1 MSRGMSALEV
11 SVIFETEN
19 EAAGHGIHLEDV
31 LAAWKRQTRR
41 DRVLEWIVVANRA
54 PSAAEAGLLEGEPA
68 RWILRP
74 DLRYYA
80 QKNFGISES
89 RGELIALADADAAPE
104 ADWLEH
110 AMRAL
115 EAGAPDTALVTG
127 KSTYRKGPFSREL
140 ALAQLPNQQLEAGET
155 THFLAHNVLMRRRAV
170 APLLFSGG
178 HIRLGS
184 DTHLADRLREGGWK
198 IRYEPAAR
206 VTHNYG
212 RLSEMYMHCVVIGYS
227 NAKFEAHVG
236 ARPRSATIDAAG
248 RFRVLARRLWPLRR
262 AVGIPIARVPLSL
275 MFFAAYAA
283 MVGVGYRKFRRGLP
297 EPFAAF

>member
-1 MSRGMSALEV
+1 MSVPDV

-19 EAAGHGIHLEDV
+19 EAPGHGIHLEDV

-41 DRVLEWIVVANRA
+41 DRVLEWIVVAHRA
-54 PSAAEAGLLEGEPA
+54 ATPEEAAWLQGEPA
-68 RWILRP
+68 RWVLRP

-89 RGELIALADADAAPE
+89 RGEYIALADADAVPE
-104 ADWLEH
+104 GDWLE
-110 AMRAL
+110 RAL
-115 EAGAPDTALVTG
+115 EAIDAGGPATALVTG
-127 KSTYRKGPFSREL
+127 KSTYRPGPFSREL
-140 ALAQLPNQQLEAGET
+140 ALAQLPNQEPAPGET
-155 THFLAHNVLMRRRAV
+155 THFLAHNVLMRRAAV

-184 DTHLADRLREGGWK
+184 DTHLADRLRQAGWR
-198 IRYEPAAR
+198 IRYEPAAK

-236 ARPRSATIDAAG
+236 ERPRATWIDAAG
-248 RFRVLARRLWPLRR
+248 RLRVLAGRLRRLRR

-275 MFFAAYAA
+275 AFFAAYAA
-283 MVGVGYRKFRRGLP
+283 MVGVGYRRFRRGLP